1 MTAEATALS
10 EEQRRRSRKAV
21 FAGALGNGI
30 EWFENTAY
38 ASLAVIIAANFFDQS
53 NPTTALLSTFAIFAI
68 AFVFRPIGG
77 IIFGWVGDRYGRRV
91 SLAFS
96 VTLMG
101 IATALIG
108 ILPNYQSIG
117 VAATVLLVVIRCIQG
132 LSIGGEWGT
141 SAVFLG
147 EHSDPERR
155 GRTASWTPAGA
166 WLGTGLAIG
175 MVWILRLA
183 LGGDAMME
191 WGWRIAFLVTLPLAL
206 VGLWVRLGIDET
218 PDYKAM
224 QAAGLDKRAEDQSTG
239 KKENRFAKAWRT
251 SKKQI
256 FILIMVAGVHA
267 AFVFF
272 AVSYMLNYLQTVIG
286 VDANTALMTN
296 TIAVIVGTFF
306 TLLWGFAADKIG
318 RRTMLIIAS
327 VTLAVIS
334 IPMLMIVGNG
344 SLAAVLIGQL
354 LLVACV
360 PMLSAPLAALATEL
374 FPADVRST
382 SATIGTAVGSGLFGG
397 TVPLISQSLVGS
409 TGNPLS
415 PGWFLISL
423 AVVTLLIVVFMLK
436 ETKPGSPALAE
447 YQQLDKEA

>member
-1 MTAEATALS
+1 MTAETTAIS
-10 EEQRRRSRKAV
+10 AEQRSKSKKAI

-53 NPTTALLSTFAIFAI
+53 NPATALLSTFAIFAI

-96 VTLMG
+96 VTMMG
-101 IATALIG
+101 IATAIIG
-108 ILPNYQSIG
+108 MLPTYQTVG
-117 VAATVLLVVIRCIQG
+117 VTATVLLVTLRCIQG

-147 EHSDPERR
+147 EHSDPKRR
-155 GRTASWTPAGA
+155 GRTAAWTPAGA

-175 MVWILRLA
+175 LVWILRLT
-183 LGGDAMME
+183 LGGDTMMA
-191 WGWRIAFLVTLPLAL
+191 WGWRIPFLVALPLAL
-206 VGLWVRLGIDET
+206 IGLWIRLSIDDT
-218 PDYKAM
+218 PEFKAM
-224 QAAGLDKRAEDQSTG
+224 KAAGLNKHVASKDG
-239 KKENRFAKAWRT
+239 VKKENRFAKAWRT

-296 TIAVIVGTFF
+296 TIAVVVGTFF
-306 TLLWGFAADKIG
+306 TLLWGYFSDKIG

-327 VTLAVIS
+327 ITLAVIS
-334 IPMLMIVGNG
+334 MPMLIIVGNG
-344 SLAAVLIGQL
+344 SLGAVLIGQL

-415 PGWFLISL
+415 PSWFLITL

-436 ETKPGSPALAE
+436 ETKPGSPALEE
-447 YQQLDKEA
+447 YQRIKD